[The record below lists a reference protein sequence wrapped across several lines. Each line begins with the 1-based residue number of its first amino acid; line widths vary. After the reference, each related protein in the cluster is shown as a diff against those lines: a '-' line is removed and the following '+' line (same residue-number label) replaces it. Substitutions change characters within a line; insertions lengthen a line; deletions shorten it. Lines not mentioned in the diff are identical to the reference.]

1 MLGKYSCS
9 NHSGYFF
16 CRPDHL
22 FLICPHLTP
31 FIGFTSIAVELLNN
45 RERPVDD
52 VVAQVLDA
60 ALMDEEAIKVCEG
73 RQQMQE

>member
-1 MLGKYSCS
+1 
-9 NHSGYFF
+9 
-16 CRPDHL
+16 
-22 FLICPHLTP
+22 
-31 FIGFTSIAVELLNN
+31 LLNN

-73 RQQMQE
+73 RQQTIEIEIDR